1 MEKAVFAIPS
11 LWADHHTLAVR
22 DALCPLEGVEDVV
35 ASSLECRATVVYD
48 SSRITP
54 ERMVESLRSAGYPVG
69 DDMGGAT
76 SPPDTSSSWSSNA
89 SRITVTNPVDLA
101 MSGDYRKY

>member
-1 MEKAVFAIPS
+1 MEKAVFALPS

-22 DALCPLEGVEDVV
+22 DALCSLDGVEEVV
-35 ASSLECRATVVYD
+35 ASALECRATVVYD

-54 ERMVESLRSAGYPVG
+54 ERLVESLGSAGYRVG
-69 DDMGGAT
+69 DGVAGAT
-76 SPPDTSSSWSSNA
+76 SPPDARSSWSGNA

>member
-22 DALCPLEGVEDVV
+22 DVLCSLDGVEDVL
-35 ASSLECRATVVYD
+35 ASALHRRATVIYD
-48 SSRITP
+48 STMITP
-54 ERMVESLRSAGYPVG
+54 ELMAESLDSAGYPVG
-69 DDMGGAT
+69 ADAIGHT
-76 SPPDTSSSWSSNA
+76 SLADTSSSWSGNS
-89 SRITVTNPVDLA
+89 SRVTVTNPVDLA